1 MKIYNNCTMTT
12 LYHSNDPSEDYPCVV
27 KLGDDR
33 ILVEYEDE
41 GWVQYEGTT
50 NGEGHFELYGVGF
63 QGHASLHMFPDSS
76 ILEGSWLEEGYRGM
90 WRIKLA

>member
-1 MKIYNNCTMTT
+1 MTT
-12 LYHSNDPSEDYPCVV
+12 LYHSNDASEDSPCVV
-27 KLGDDR
+27 KLENNQ

-41 GWVQYEGTT
+41 GRVQYKGIT
-50 NGEGHFELYGVGF
+50 NGVGHFELHGVGF